1 MDIEFVWSIQT
12 TTVPRD
18 VLESKVRDDIENDS
32 DIRPCHS
39 GKTTVHFSSTDA
51 LEVTINGRIVCHCGN
66 TVATFS
72 GASDGSKLTY
82 RGITNDT

>member
-1 MDIEFVWSIQT
+1 MDIDFVWSTPT

-18 VLESKVRDDIENDS
+18 VLESKIRDDIESDP

-39 GKTTVHFSSTDA
+39 GKITVHLLSTDPI
-51 LEVTINGRIVCHCGN
+51 EVTIDGQLICQCGK
-66 TVATFS
+66 TYATFS

-82 RGITNDT
+82 T